1 MPNRLLPM
9 KEQALLLLLKK
20 KKGFF
25 LAILDLT
32 ETETSLTPIELEK
45 VLQQKKTLLSCID
58 KVDNEIKEFRHS
70 FTSVLPQD
78 IQDELSEI
86 RGIIT
91 RILDTDKLNYLQ
103 RKKELGIY
111 EQQRF

>member
-1 MPNRLLPM
+1 M
-9 KEQALLLLLKK
+9 KEHALLLLLKK

-32 ETETSLTPIELEK
+32 ETEPSLTTVELEK
-45 VLQQKKTLLSCID
+45 VLQQKKILLSCIE
-58 KVDNEIKEFRHS
+58 KVDNQIKEFRYC

-78 IQDELSEI
+78 IQEELTDI
-86 RGIIT
+86 REIIT
-91 RILDTDKLNYLQ
+91 QILDTDKLNYLQ

-111 EQQRF
+111 EQQRYV

>member
-1 MPNRLLPM
+1 M

-32 ETETSLTPIELEK
+32 ETEPSLTPVELEK
-45 VLQQKKTLLSCID
+45 VLRQKKTLLSCID
-58 KVDNEIKEFRHS
+58 KVDNQIKEFRHC

-78 IQDELSEI
+78 IQEELSEI
-86 RGIIT
+86 REIIT
-91 RILDTDKLNYLQ
+91 KILDTDKLNYLQ

-111 EQQRF
+111 EKQRL